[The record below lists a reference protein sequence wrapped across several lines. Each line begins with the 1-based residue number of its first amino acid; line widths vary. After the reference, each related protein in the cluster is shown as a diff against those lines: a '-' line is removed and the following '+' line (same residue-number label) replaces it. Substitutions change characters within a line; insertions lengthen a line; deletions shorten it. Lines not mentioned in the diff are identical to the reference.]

1 LFSSFTSTILTSCMV
16 YNDGMLVAADH
27 ISTITHSPLQRETPG
42 EILFKTPA
50 KEKRSKVLVINK
62 QAAKVIHPNL
72 VAISASLKTLA
83 KNLIVKK
90 SIVNPRLSFHDV
102 MKVFKKFV
110 CIDEKII
117 HEDWYDQFYDKV
129 SQNLNRFYYSRMV
142 ERLAFF
148 FESLRTKGESLTFG
162 AMGGISIFHAEQ
174 PHFGRIASIGNPD
187 QRKV

>member
-1 LFSSFTSTILTSCMV
+1 MLV
-16 YNDGMLVAADH
+16 YNDGMLLVAANH
-27 ISTITHSPLQRETPG
+27 ISTITHSPLRRGTSG
-42 EILFKTPA
+42 ELLFKTPA
-50 KEKRSKVLVINK
+50 KEKKSKVLVIK
-62 QAAKVIHPNL
+62 KAEVIHPNL
-72 VAISASLKTLA
+72 VAISASLKNLA
-83 KNLIVKK
+83 KSLIVKK
-90 SIVNPRLSFHDV
+90 TIVNPRLSYLDV

-117 HEDWYDQFYDKV
+117 HEDWYNQFYDKV